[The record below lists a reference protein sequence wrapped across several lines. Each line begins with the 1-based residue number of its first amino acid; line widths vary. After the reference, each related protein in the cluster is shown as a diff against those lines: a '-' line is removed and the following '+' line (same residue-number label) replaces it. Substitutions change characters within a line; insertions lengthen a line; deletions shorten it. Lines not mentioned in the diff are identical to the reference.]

1 MGGTRTDS
9 MNTDT
14 VPRSIGRYCIDGVLG
29 RGAMGVVYKAHDPKI
44 DRIVAVKTIHPTLLQ
59 TPDGGDLRQR
69 FLREAQ
75 AAARCL
81 HPNIV
86 AVFDCDE
93 HDGLPYIVMEYVQG
107 RELQDFLRYTPRVD
121 AETTVS
127 IVGQML
133 AGLGFAHANGVVHRD
148 IKPANVILL
157 EGGRVKVAD
166 FGVAR
171 LDSTSFT
178 QHGAVLGSPG
188 FMAPEQ
194 FTGTGVDHRTD
205 IFATGIVLYLMLTGQ
220 RPFPGERTTEVMYK
234 ILHHDPPDVCL
245 LNAQLPP
252 ALNRVV
258 RQALAREPDER
269 FQSADAFARSLREAL
284 GGMGASYP
292 HPALPAGSE
301 DTTGTVVL
309 GFDTQA
315 APQPSPSPSSAT
327 AFNESEQA
335 LLAQVEKDLAFHVGP
350 LARVLVAKSA
360 PHATNTDQLYEVLA
374 GHIPNSAERDAF
386 LKRRPRVRGEL
397 TGVSRGTT
405 AQIRTKFTDA
415 DLEKAQRALI
425 RYVGPIAKVLVR
437 KAAKEAVSL
446 ADLHETLAANVPEGK
461 ERARFL
467 ADVTG

>member
-1 MGGTRTDS
+1 
-9 MNTDT
+9 MNTDPMSTGT
-14 VPRSIGRYCIDGVLG
+14 VPRKIGRYHVDGVLG

-44 DRIVAVKTIHPTLLQ
+44 DRVVAVKTIHPTLLQ
-59 TPDGGDLRQR
+59 TPDGADLRQR
-69 FLREAQ
+69 FWREAQ

-81 HPNIV
+81 HANIV

-93 HDGLPYIVMEYVQG
+93 QDGLPYIVMEYVQG

-148 IKPANVILL
+148 LKPANVILL

-171 LDSTSFT
+171 LDTTSFT

-234 ILHHDPPDVCL
+234 ILHHDPIDVCL
-245 LNAQLPP
+245 LNAQLPARLSP
-252 ALNRVV
+252 VV
-258 RQALAREPDER
+258 RQALAREPADR
-269 FQSADAFARSLREAL
+269 FQSAEAFARSLREAL
-284 GGMGASYP
+284 SGGSVP
-292 HPALPAGSE
+292 PEPVPPPAGSE
-301 DTTGTVVL
+301 DTSGTVVL
-309 GFDTQA
+309 GAEAGPET
-315 APQPSPSPSSAT
+315 APASSAT
-327 AFNESEQA
+327 AFSESERV

-350 LARVLVAKSA
+350 LARVLVAKAA
-360 PHATNTDQLYEVLA
+360 PLATNTDQLYEALA

-386 LKRRPRVRGEL
+386 LKRRPRMRGEL
-397 TGVSRGTT
+397 TGGSRGTT
-405 AQIRTKFTDA
+405 TQIRAKFTDA
-415 DLEKAQRALI
+415 DLEKAQRALT

-437 KAAKEAVSL
+437 NAAKGAVSL
-446 ADLHETLAANVPEGK
+446 ADLHESLAANVPEGRD
-461 ERARFL
+461 RAAFL
-467 ADVTG
+467 ADVTGSG